1 MVAPTLLPSAVA
13 TSRRADRANASTGGE
28 GAPQVR
34 KGDGVIPPPR
44 QGRVV
49 GRHTATALDA
59 ANAAAACSALG
70 SLHQLQVKRVGRC
83 RRDQLVK
90 ASKILQ
96 VMKIEPRI
104 RSMNRVPVKSGG
116 SPPQRLVV
124 SLVSGCSFSGAFA
137 SSNWVAGV
145 GEAADDSPAGLARG
159 DRYDFPLDPLC
170 RTLRQTVSHRRHD
183 RHPAAVHPHHAL
195 AVREPSESG
204 SRKRGDS
211 QMRRVCVE
219 QKKERDGGRA
229 SATAPPDSASGQ
241 QPEAAA
247 PGALQRHG
255 TGARK
260 RWKGE
265 PARLSRGRLE

>member
-28 GAPQVR
+28 GATQVR

-124 SLVSGCSFSGAFA
+124 SLVFCCSFSGAFA
-137 SSNWVAGV
+137 FSHWVAGV
-145 GEAADDSPAGLARG
+145 GEAADYSG

-211 QMRRVCVE
+211 QTRRVCVE
-219 QKKERDGGRA
+219 Q
-229 SATAPPDSASGQ
+229 
-241 QPEAAA
+241 
-247 PGALQRHG
+247 
-255 TGARK
+255 
-260 RWKGE
+260 
-265 PARLSRGRLE
+265 